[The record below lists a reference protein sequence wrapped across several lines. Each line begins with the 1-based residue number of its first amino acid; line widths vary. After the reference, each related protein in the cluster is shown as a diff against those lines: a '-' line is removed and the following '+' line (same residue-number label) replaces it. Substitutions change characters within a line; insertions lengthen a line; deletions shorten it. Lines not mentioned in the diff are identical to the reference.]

1 MSTKYDKYISS
12 YFHRTNEIIEKYKP
26 NNVIKLQFFQRT
38 DNCLLAGMDEVLD
51 LLKNNTDTSK
61 YTIRHLPEGTIVNN
75 LEIVLELEGQ
85 YQYFGKYE
93 GMIDGILSRSSNI
106 ATNARNCVL
115 AANGKDIIFMGDR
128 ADHWML
134 QEIDG
139 KACRLAGCTLMSTE
153 AQEAPGIKEATFGS
167 VPHCLIQNFD
177 GDVASAMQAYMEL
190 FPQDKLISL
199 VDYHND
205 VIADSLASYKAI
217 GQNLYGV
224 RVDTSKNMKDHM
236 FDNEPDNPEFYGV
249 NVEQI
254 KRLRQA
260 LDNAGAKK
268 VKIAVSSG
276 FNAAK
281 IAKFEAS
288 NAPVDAYGVGQAI
301 FKPIVSFSADAT
313 WLNGHAQAKEGRWY
327 RQNNKLITYKPQN
340 D

>member
-205 VIADSLASYKAI
+205 VIADSL
-217 GQNLYGV
+217 L
-224 RVDTSKNMKDHM
+224 R
-236 FDNEPDNPEFYGV
+236 
-249 NVEQI
+249 I
-254 KRLRQA
+254 KL
-260 LDNAGAKK
+260 LD
-268 VKIAVSSG
+268 KIYTAFVLIHQ
-276 FNAAK
+276 K
-281 IAKFEAS
+281 IWRITCLIM
-288 NAPVDAYGVGQAI
+288 NQTI
-301 FKPIVSFSADAT
+301 QSFMG
-313 WLNGHAQAKEGRWY
+313 LML
-327 RQNNKLITYKPQN
+327 NKLKDYAKL
-340 D
+340 